1 MFLNQKSKLKQ
12 FKIEYLEIL
21 IIKKVH
27 EEEEEKFCT
36 SVRVCNFCSES
47 YIEYE
52 SIDDRNKALSVEEYY
67 NRRYVDKSI
76 F

>member
-1 MFLNQKSKLKQ
+1 MFLNWKNKLKQ

-21 IIKKVH
+21 RIKKVH
-27 EEEEEKFCT
+27 EEEGENFCT
-36 SVRVCNFCSES
+36 SVRVCNFCSKS